1 MKNLTLLFLIPAL
14 GLAACSSDDDAAS
27 SGPKTDAQFQADVTQ
42 GMHDAMLGD
51 IDDLHQ
57 AALDIAA
64 AAPDHAWDADADATA
79 ITNMKDAWIRA
90 RTAYERTEGALAPLF
105 PQIDVEI
112 DARYDDFLAELGD
125 AGDQDLFDD
134 QGVTGMHAIERIL
147 YAHETPQSV
156 IDFESDPVNFP
167 GYKAAAW
174 PATDDEA
181 VEFKTKLCQ
190 RLGDDT
196 QTLKNVWAPSAI
208 DLDGAFG
215 GLISLMNEQ
224 REKVN
229 KAATEEEESRY
240 SQRTMQDIRDNL
252 GGTKA
257 IYALFQPWLATKD
270 NGKSIDGDVENA
282 FGELE
287 SAYGQVSGPAIP
299 QPPADWSSEEPPA
312 DALKTP
318 FGELWSAVQKAVD
331 PNVQG
336 SAVDGMN
343 HAADALGFSEF
354 SAGQ

>member
-1 MKNLTLLFLIPAL
+1 MNDIALLLLLPAL
-14 GLAACSSDDDAAS
+14 GLTACSSGD
-27 SGPKTDAQFQADVTQ
+27 GGPNPKTDQDYQENVTQ
-42 GMHDAMLGD
+42 GMHDSMLGD
-51 IDDLHQ
+51 IDTLHQ
-57 AALDIAA
+57 AAVDLAA
-64 AAPDHAWDADADATA
+64 AAPEHAWDAGADSGAVMS
-79 ITNMKDAWIRA
+79 MKDAWVRA
-90 RTAYERTEGALAPLF
+90 RSAYERTEGALAPLF
-105 PQIDVEI
+105 PQIDTEI

-125 AGDQDLFDD
+125 EGDQDLFDD

-147 YAHETPQSV
+147 YAPDTPASV
-156 IDFESDPVNFP
+156 VAFESDPVNFP
-167 GYKAAAW
+167 GYEAAAW
-174 PATDDEA
+174 PATDEEA
-181 VEFKTKLCQ
+181 LEFKTKLAQ
-190 RLGDDT
+190 RLADDT

-252 GGTKA
+252 TGTRA
-257 IYALFQPWLATKD
+257 IYALFQPWLATKE
-270 NGKSIDGDVENA
+270 NGTAIDADVENA

-287 SAYGQVSGPAIP
+287 TAYAEVSGPAIP

-312 DALKTP
+312 DALESP
-318 FGELWSAVQKAVD
+318 FGELWSAVQSAVD

-343 HAADALGFSEF
+343 RAAEALGFRRFAED
-354 SAGQ
+354 Q